1 MFDIDNLVTDCQAAQ
16 RESEPLRA
24 IKEVLARAISRP
36 SELTEAFGVPTA
48 GGLRML
54 HRTADLTVIHIVWA
68 PSMVLPPH
76 DHRMWAA
83 IGVYGGQEDNTFF
96 RRDKEKGLTA
106 SGGKQ
111 LHEQDI
117 VLLGDDTIH
126 SVANPR
132 THEFTAAIHVY
143 NGDFVNQPRSQWDPD
158 TLEEQPHDMAV
169 TLSRFDEANAAWA
182 ARQSA

>member
-1 MFDIDNLVTDCQAAQ
+1 MFDVDTLVADCQAAQ
-16 RESEPLRA
+16 RESQPLRA
-24 IKEVLARAISRP
+24 IKEVLERTLAHRSAVADVLAQR
-36 SELTEAFGVPTA
+36 E
-48 GGLRML
+48 GGLQFLYRDS
-54 HRTADLTVIHIVWA
+54 DLTVLNVTWA

-83 IGVYGGQEDNTFF
+83 IGVYTGQEDNTFY
-96 RRDKEKGLTA
+96 RRDREKGLIT
-106 SGGKQ
+106 SGGKE
-111 LHEQDI
+111 LRETDI

-132 THEFTAAIHVY
+132 THQFTGAIHVY

-169 TLSRFDEANAAWA
+169 TRAVFDKANAAWA
-182 ARQSA
+182 ARQAG